1 MTAYLRVLTGLLF
14 LMTNAPLALAGPGPG
29 HDHGDGGHDHGED
42 AAPTGS
48 SSPRFAVQTDLF
60 EAVGVLQGGELSVF
74 VDRYADNAPVL
85 DATVELESGKFK
97 ATGKLH
103 EVHGAYSFPGAPFEK
118 PGRYPIVL
126 TVTAGDDVDLL
137 AGNLVVPQPEAGHG
151 GWLAGWRGT
160 ARFVVAGVAVLS
172 IAFVVGAVIRRRR
185 AAALGGV

>member
-1 MTAYLRVLTGLLF
+1 MKAYLRVLTGMLL
-14 LMTNAPLALAGPGPG
+14 LLTNAPLAVAGPG

-74 VDRYADNAPVL
+74 VDRYADNSPVL
-85 DATVELESGKFK
+85 DATVELESGEFK

-103 EVHGAYSFPGAPFEK
+103 EDRGDYSFPGAPFEK

-137 AGNLVVPQPEAGHG
+137 AGNLVVPEPEADHG
-151 GWLAGWRGT
+151 GWLAGLEGT
-160 ARFVVAGVAVLS
+160 ARNVVGGVALLV
-172 IAFVVGAVIRRRR
+172 IALVAGAVIRRRR
-185 AAALGGV
+185 SAPLGGV